1 MNNQAIII
9 YNLLCKL
16 EEKYLTPENIRRA
29 IIERNVDKQ
38 NKIELIDAICQTVIT
53 SLNFGDYKRAAE
65 YFILAESLCEKFLT
79 A

>member
-29 IIERNVDKQ
+29 ILEKNIDKQ
-38 NKIELIDAICQTVIT
+38 NEIELINAICQTVIT
-53 SLNFGDYKRAAE
+53 SLNFGDYKRAVK
-65 YFILAESLCEKFLT
+65 YFILAEGLCEKFLS

>member
-1 MNNQAIII
+1 MNHQAIII
-9 YNLLCKL
+9 YSLLCKL

-29 IIERNVDKQ
+29 ILEKNIDKQ
-38 NKIELIDAICQTVIT
+38 NEIELINAICQTVIT

-65 YFILAESLCEKFLT
+65 YFILAEGLCEKFLS